1 MSRKTDGNLA
11 RTTKYFKNLQR
22 YRQRGIHLSR
32 TVPKYKKCLPR
43 YEPERFIPRERR
55 DTTRR
60 GG

>member
-11 RTTKYFKNLQR
+11 RTTKYFKNLQK
-22 YRQRGIHLSR
+22 YRQIR
-32 TVPKYKKCLPR
+32 TVPQYKKRLPR

-60 GG
+60 EIY